1 MRDGVRRQQK
11 QERENGSFLHRSSS
25 ATLYA
30 QNADPA
36 LGGARRMR
44 VASTDV
50 KRFGLQALAIAEM
63 SKEYKGIR
71 VSTGLQPGTM
81 LIREG
86 WRGDVISHP
95 WTTRDH
101 ARILMAQHAHKF
113 TIADDAA
120 VHALLNKLTKNGSK
134 QGGRGK
140 LLRAL
145 DDAARHYEDSNQK
158 VRQAFFHGLL
168 TGYAVALKVR

>member
-1 MRDGVRRQQK
+1 
-11 QERENGSFLHRSSS
+11 
-25 ATLYA
+25 
-30 QNADPA
+30 
-36 LGGARRMR
+36 
-44 VASTDV
+44 
-50 KRFGLQALAIAEM
+50 
-63 SKEYKGIR
+63 
-71 VSTGLQPGTM
+71 
-81 LIREG
+81 
-86 WRGDVISHP
+86 
-95 WTTRDH
+95 
-101 ARILMAQHAHKF
+101 MAQHAHKF